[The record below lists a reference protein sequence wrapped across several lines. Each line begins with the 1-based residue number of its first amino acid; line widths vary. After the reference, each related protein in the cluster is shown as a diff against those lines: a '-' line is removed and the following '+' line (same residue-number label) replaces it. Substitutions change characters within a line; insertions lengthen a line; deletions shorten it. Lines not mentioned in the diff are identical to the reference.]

1 MEDLKF
7 VLGTITDIRDMSLL
21 VEMRISDIQ
30 ERYRTLS
37 MYNVEVSKLKPIRC
51 LLFPL
56 GLHHFFMKDDKMCF
70 N

>member
-21 VEMRISDIQ
+21 VEMRINDVQ

-37 MYNVEVSKLKPIRC
+37 MYNVEVSRPECIRQ
-51 LLFPL
+51 
-56 GLHHFFMKDDKMCF
+56 
-70 N
+70 